1 MAKHFGAEKHG
12 ETVAAVELL
21 CVQAKGLLNQ
31 ARQSPCSAPHSL
43 SVLIS
48 IAGSVNIARFCISQL
63 FLQSKSVHDNVVC
76 LVRIIKLRDII
87 LCDNILFPLHARMS
101 AKDLAAEA
109 VQKGKSIRKAAK
121 ECGISFPSLYRHI
134 VIRNRPTLPESS
146 ANKPPIV
153 LGWLQSNLIIAHSV
167 GLMFE

>member
-21 CVQAKGLLNQ
+21 CAQAKGLLSQ
-31 ARQSPCSAPHSL
+31 ARQSPSL
-43 SVLIS
+43 SGLIS
-48 IAGSVNIARFCISQL
+48 IAGSVNIARFSISQL
-63 FLQSKSVHDNVVC
+63 FLQSKSVHGNVVC
-76 LVRIIKLRDII
+76 LVPIIKLWDII

-109 VQKGKSIRKAAK
+109 VQKGKSVRKATQ
-121 ECGISFPSLYRHI
+121 EFGISFPSLYRHI

-146 ANKPPIV
+146 AKESLVSSALESVESGRLTVHV
-153 LGWLQSNLIIAHSV
+153 LCWL
-167 GLMFE
+167 